1 MRFTNRWSR
10 ESNPLNTEI
19 SDGCKKRPEISEKS
33 RTPKGTREKEE
44 GREAR
49 ARSQEERSE
58 EVAAKT
64 KSGQASGCS
73 QEDGREKKIA
83 CEEIICA
90 QVRAE
95 ESCSQ
100 SSR

>member
-49 ARSQEERSE
+49 ARSQED
-58 EVAAKT
+58 
-64 KSGQASGCS
+64 Q
-73 QEDGREKKIA
+73 REKKIA
-83 CEEIICA
+83 SEEIISA

-95 ESCSQ
+95 ESRSQ